1 MNDSPSGKAA
11 LWAFHVRRRLG
22 RSAAALVCA
31 ALVCTAAGGGC
42 VPQTGSTPS
51 SIDVRFSPSGGC
63 TDAIVAQLDAAQSS
77 VLVQAYSFTSAPI
90 AQALLSAHQRGVD
103 VRVLLD
109 KSQRS
114 EKYTSADFLARAGVP
129 TAIDAKHAIAHNKIM
144 IVDGAIVLTGSFNF
158 TKSAEQSNAEN
169 LLVIHDPALAE
180 KYTANWLAHAEHC
193 ETYTAEAIV
202 PRPPREKT
210 ARPEQGKDAAA
221 ATPDA
226 DDAGEYVTSAN
237 SEVFHK
243 AGCRSVAKIAAH
255 NRVYYATRGEA
266 ISAGKRPCA
275 ECKPSPVSVAEDG

>member
-11 LWAFHVRRRLG
+11 MWTFHVRRRAFRRAIVDRRRLG
-22 RSAAALVCA
+22 AWAAVLLFA
-31 ALVCTAAGGGC
+31 AAGGGC
-42 VPQTGSTPS
+42 LPQGGSTPS
-51 SIDVRFSPSGGC
+51 SVDVRFSPHGGC

-90 AQALLSAHQRGVD
+90 AQALLSAHQRGLD

-129 TAIDAKHAIAHNKIM
+129 TAIDAQHAIAHNKIM

-158 TKSAEQSNAEN
+158 TKSAEQNNAEN
-169 LLVIHDPALAE
+169 LLILHDPALAE

-193 ETYTAEAIV
+193 ETYTADALV
-202 PRPPREKT
+202 RRPPREGG
-210 ARPEQGKDAAA
+210 ARPEQGKDAAG

-226 DDAGEYVTSAN
+226 DDSGEYVTSAN

-243 AGCRSVAKIAAH
+243 AGCRAVAKIAAH
-255 NRVYYATRGEA
+255 NRVHYATRGEA
-266 ISAGKRPCA
+266 ISAGKRPCT
-275 ECKPSPVSVAEDG
+275 ECKP